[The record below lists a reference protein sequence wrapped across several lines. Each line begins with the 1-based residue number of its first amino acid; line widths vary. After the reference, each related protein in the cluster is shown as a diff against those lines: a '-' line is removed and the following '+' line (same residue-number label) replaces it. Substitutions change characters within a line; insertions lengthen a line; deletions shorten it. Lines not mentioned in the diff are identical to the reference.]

1 MSMLT
6 RRLQVLLDEDRW
18 SRLQR
23 EADRRKVPVATL
35 VREAIDELFPA
46 DRELRQAALQAI
58 LDAEVMNVPDPS
70 ALREELQALRD
81 DKPW

>member
-1 MSMLT
+1 MLT

-23 EADRRKVPVATL
+23 EADRRRVPVATL

-46 DRELRQAALQAI
+46 DREVRQAALQAI
-58 LDAEVMNVPDPS
+58 LDAEVMDVPDPG
-70 ALREELQALRD
+70 ALREELHTLRD